1 MVFHMR
7 SAKASFAAA
16 FAIAAACLVSCANV
30 SHGKTEEIAVTSD
43 PSGADVTLNNG
54 MTGVTPFTITVP
66 RERNLVFHFSKEGF
80 QSADVFDQANV
91 EGKYIAAD
99 WATMLVTGLPFA
111 WVNDVSS
118 GAARTHEQM
127 TVTANLIPDPSYVRP
142 KYQPSEPG
150 PAKAAPSPSPTA
162 GTNDAQSKK

>member
-1 MVFHMR
+1 MR
-7 SAKASFAAA
+7 SAKAWIVVALAMA
-16 FAIAAACLVSCANV
+16 TACLVSCANV
-30 SHGKTEEIAVTSD
+30 SHGNTEEIAVTSN

-66 RERNLVFHFSKEGF
+66 RERNLVFHFSKEGY
-80 QSADVFDQANV
+80 QSADVFDQTNV

-118 GAARTHEQM
+118 GAARTHEQI
-127 TVTANLIPDPSYVRP
+127 TVTANLVPDPSYVRP
-142 KYQPSEPG
+142 KYQAAPPE
-150 PAKAAPSPSPTA
+150 PAKEAPSPAPT
-162 GTNDAQSKK
+162 GSTSDVQSEE